1 MGCLNEKLPIDY
13 RYLRKIF
20 VDELDIIVNDVLFY
34 VDDIKNEKKEKIK
47 NNIISE
53 FKNRINNNNI
63 IERIIHKDHCIH
75 KYNKG
80 KKDGNICCKKITMNG
95 NKKKY
100 VCTIHNKDH
109 IPKKKII
116 KNDTNNISIN
126 KSISLFNKNNEAN
139 IISTLSSSSVNKKYI
154 KLKKISFTEKHKN
167 KNKSNYVKNFNI
179 INFNKEIKNFYN
191 NYENTICKYREN
203 SLCKNIINNG
213 CCIYKHIENE
223 IPLHVYNNKINN
235 LLIV

>member
-1 MGCLNEKLPIDY
+1 MGCMNEKLPIDY

-20 VDELDIIVNDVLFY
+20 VDELDIIINDVLFY

-47 NNIISE
+47 KNIISE

-80 KKDGNICCKKITMNG
+80 KKDGYICCKKITING

-109 IPKKKII
+109 ISKKKII

-139 IISTLSSSSVNKKYI
+139 IISTLSNSSVNKKYI
-154 KLKKISFTEKHKN
+154 KLKKLSFTEKHKN
-167 KNKSNYVKNFNI
+167 KNISNYIKNFNI

-223 IPLHVYNNKINN
+223 IPLNVYINKSNNH
-235 LLIV
+235 